1 MDIDSQTALY
11 SFVMEI
17 LPNVDVSCLDKVLLK
32 NGEVQV
38 VPSATLKDIDYTHL
52 RLWCHKHAVYGLP
65 TTELIEFLKSI
76 ISGYVA
82 IEVGAGNGVFG
93 RALGIPSTDSMC
105 QTNVPEIAAYYRLIG
120 QPPVKYGDNVEEL
133 EASAAIDK
141 YTPEVVFGSWV
152 TQYISPIEV
161 KPPPGGG
168 SVYGLR
174 ESEFIKKIFKYVIF
188 GNEDIH
194 GLKLL
199 LQDPAIK
206 VVKHKNPDH
215 FWSRAT
221 NHTNNTIYEISQAS
235 WSAPR

>member
-17 LPNVDVSCLDKVLLK
+17 LPNVDVSYLDKVLLK

-65 TTELIEFLKSI
+65 TTELIEFLKPV

-93 RALGIPSTDSMC
+93 RALGITSTDSMI
-105 QTNVPEIAAYYRLIG
+105 QQKDARMVAYYKMLG
-120 QPPVKYGDNVEEL
+120 QPPVTYGKNVVDM
-133 EASAAIDK
+133 EASEAIKTIKPDI
-141 YTPEVVFGSWV
+141 VFGSWV
-152 TQYISPIEV
+152 TQYISPLLD
-161 KPPPGGG
+161 PPPGGG
-168 SVYGLR
+168 SVFGLR
-174 ESEFIKKIFKYVIF
+174 ESEFIRDIKKYIVF

-194 GLKLL
+194 GFKLL
-199 LQDPAIK
+199 FNEPGVDVIR
-206 VVKHKNPDH
+206 HKDTDH
-215 FWSRAT
+215 FWSRAA
-221 NHTNNTIYEISQAS
+221 NHKNNTLYEISQTPS
-235 WSAPR
+235 